1 VIALDIGNGSIKWG
15 RFRDGAL
22 VEHGR
27 LSLDAEPGAVEAD
40 AAVSVNPAVAA
51 RWKAA
56 RPALR
61 LVGDDVDLPLPVR
74 AAGCGHDRVCA
85 VAGALR
91 EFEAALVLDAGTCL
105 VATVGTRS
113 EGVLGGAI
121 LPGPDL
127 MARALFAGTAGL
139 PAVEACENRPAI

>member
-74 AAGCGHDRVCA
+74 AAG
-85 VAGALR
+85 
-91 EFEAALVLDAGTCL
+91 
-105 VATVGTRS
+105 
-113 EGVLGGAI
+113 
-121 LPGPDL
+121 
-127 MARALFAGTAGL
+127 
-139 PAVEACENRPAI
+139 